1 MAVDSFSFSYGSNP
15 LSLRVQNNLRVS
27 TNNLSRS
34 YERLSSG
41 LRINS
46 ASDDAAGL
54 ALATNMR
61 TQEKLADVA
70 VRNINDGISAVAI
83 AQTALE
89 QQKNILISLE
99 ELANAAANGS
109 LSTAQQSA
117 NAEEYRAL
125 VEEYGRIGNMAHW
138 PSSPNDIYLLAAG
151 RGTNQSS
158 ITIQAGIDGTSNSAI
173 TIGLADTAELA
184 GNIDGDAMA
193 LTSGVSPADASIST
207 IATTFQNQMMNFKVV
222 DSNGVQ
228 RNVTAGVSWES
239 GTLTFSFYIENSAAA
254 SPPADATQWDYRS
267 QATATYTTTTG
278 AFNSSTLQTTIFGF
292 EDGATAQLSVDLR
305 GLKVSKT
312 TGGHYDV
319 GASTA
324 IEITGVETS
333 GRASAALTVIET
345 KQTEIEGIIG
355 NFNAAAARLGQAVN
369 YMAIE
374 RENYGAAYSAITD
387 VDVASEVANMVAE
400 EIRLQGAQAVFAQAN
415 QQPQAALNLLES
427 TLELKKAA

>member
-1 MAVDSFSFSYGSNP
+1 MAVDSSSLSYASNP
-15 LSLRVQNNLRVS
+15 LSLRVQNDLRVS

-54 ALATNMR
+54 ALATNMK

-70 VRNINDGISAVAI
+70 VRNISDGISAVAI
-83 AQTALE
+83 AQSALE

-99 ELANAAANGS
+99 ERANAAANGN

-125 VEEYGRIGNMAHW
+125 VEEYGRIGSTANW
-138 PSSPNDIYLLAAG
+138 PSSTNDIYLLAAG

-207 IATTFQNQMMNFKVV
+207 IASTFQNQMMNFKVT

-228 RNVTAGVSWES
+228 RNVTAGVSWAS
-239 GTLTFSFYIENSAAA
+239 GTLTFSFYIENSDAAA
-254 SPPADATQWDYRS
+254 PPADATQWDYRS
-267 QATATYTTTTG
+267 QATATYNTTTG
-278 AFNSSTLQTTIFGF
+278 AFNSSTLQTTIFGY
-292 EDGATAQLSVDLR
+292 EDGATALLSVDLR

-333 GRASAALTVIET
+333 GRASAALTVIDS
-345 KQTEIEGIIG
+345 KQTELEGIIG
-355 NFNAAAARLGQAVN
+355 SFNASAARLGQAVN

-400 EIRLQGAQAVFAQAN
+400 EIRVQGAQAVFAQAN
-415 QQPQAALNLLES
+415 QQPQAALSLLES
-427 TLELKKAA
+427 TLELRKAA